1 MNLIDRVSE
10 YVGIK
15 KENIIMAKT
24 MSARVVSDEEYDEI
38 KTIIRK
44 KGFRKFRNMVKE
56 KEQKQMMEML
66 KKVECKEN
74 F

>member
-1 MNLIDRVSE
+1 
-10 YVGIK
+10 
-15 KENIIMAKT
+15 

>member
-1 MNLIDRVSE
+1 MKKSFKMNLIDRVSE

-44 KGFRKFRNMVKE
+44 KRIS
-56 KEQKQMMEML
+56 
-66 KKVECKEN
+66 
-74 F
+74 